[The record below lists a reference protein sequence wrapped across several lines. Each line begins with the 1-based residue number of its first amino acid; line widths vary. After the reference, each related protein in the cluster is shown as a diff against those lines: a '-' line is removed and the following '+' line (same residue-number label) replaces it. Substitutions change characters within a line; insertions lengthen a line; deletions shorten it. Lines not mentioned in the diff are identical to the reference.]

1 LSFSVDLVANDYDQV
16 QRDEQRAVPG
26 FLEVSIM
33 KKIFLM
39 ACAAAI
45 FASMSVASADQQN
58 EWGYTGDDYTGPFT
72 TQTLYT
78 MCSQKKTRDK
88 CLAYIQGLEYGIA
101 ISKSMA
107 EKSPSLRFCPPRM
120 TPEEARVRILQFI
133 DGATKGKPSNNKD
146 AGDWMA
152 YMGIVAGNICK

>member
-1 LSFSVDLVANDYDQV
+1 MGCDGECERL
-16 QRDEQRAVPG
+16 RDFGGEQ
-26 FLEVSIM
+26 M
-33 KKIFLM
+33 KKIFFM
-39 ACAAAI
+39 ACAAVM
-45 FASMSVASADQQN
+45 FASISVASAEQQN

-107 EKSPSLRFCPPRM
+107 EKSPNLRFCPPRM
-120 TPEEARVRILQFI
+120 TPEEGRARILQFI
-133 DGATKGKPSNNKD
+133 DGTTGGKPS
-146 AGDWMA
+146 MA
-152 YMGIVAGNICK
+152 YMGIVAGNTCK

>member
-1 LSFSVDLVANDYDQV
+1 
-16 QRDEQRAVPG
+16 
-26 FLEVSIM
+26 M

-45 FASMSVASADQQN
+45 FASMSVASAEQQN

-120 TPEEARVRILQFI
+120 TRYCRQFRALRALR
-133 DGATKGKPSNNKD
+133 DPAPPAWWPSW
-146 AGDWMA
+146 GF
-152 YMGIVAGNICK
+152 GIVTKVRTLKTGETVGGIPSTCSAQ

>member
-1 LSFSVDLVANDYDQV
+1 
-16 QRDEQRAVPG
+16 
-26 FLEVSIM
+26 M

-39 ACAAAI
+39 ACAAVM
-45 FASMSVASADQQN
+45 FASTSVASAEQQN

-120 TPEEARVRILQFI
+120 TPEEARVRILKFI
-133 DGATKGKPSNNKD
+133 DGTTEANRQITRMRVIGWHIWELLLATLASNQSAVKD
-146 AGDWMA
+146 PISDGFEL
-152 YMGIVAGNICK
+152 GG

>member
-1 LSFSVDLVANDYDQV
+1 MDTCYEHKNVYDQI
-16 QRDEQRAVPG
+16 QRDEQRAVSR
-26 FLEVSIM
+26 FLKVSIM
-33 KKIFLM
+33 KTIFVM
-39 ACAAAI
+39 ACAAAM
-45 FASMSVASADQQN
+45 FASMSVASAEQQN

-72 TQTLYT
+72 AQTLYT
-78 MCSQKKTRDK
+78 MCSQQKTREK